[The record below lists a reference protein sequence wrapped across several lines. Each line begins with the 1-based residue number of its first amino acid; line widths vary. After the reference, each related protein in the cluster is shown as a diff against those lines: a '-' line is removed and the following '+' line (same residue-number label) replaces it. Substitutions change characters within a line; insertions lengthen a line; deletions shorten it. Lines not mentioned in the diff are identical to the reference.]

1 MEHSGGGSRLLPE
14 NAYRK
19 LEPGETYSP
28 IVPAGSGMAEVSPWS
43 VIMALVMVIIFSAAC
58 VYIALRAGSGIEAAI
73 PIAVAAIFF
82 GKIGSRKSS
91 ILENVIVQSIG
102 QASGVVAAGAAFV
115 IPALYLNQVKPSWWQ
130 IFLACFIGGA
140 LGVALIIPLRKYFV
154 KERHGELPFPEATA
168 ATEILVSGE
177 SSGSGAGKVLL
188 ASFGLG
194 AAFDFIVEVVHA
206 WNPAITTKVVLG
218 KAGDWLYNF
227 RLELKV
233 QAIAALFGLGYII
246 GPKYSAIIFSGSVLG
261 YLVMVPLIYVIGA
274 DAGPITFAGN
284 TYTIGTMSAGD
295 IFATFVKP
303 IAIGAIATAGIIGLI
318 RMSRIILKSVSL
330 GFKSIGRKGVVA
342 AAERTQLDL
351 APSTVLLIQTIA
363 TVGMGILFFI
373 VCLTQGYSLGYSALY
388 AGIGMVI
395 SFVLCFLFTPVAAE
409 AIAIVGTNPVSG
421 MTLVTV
427 IVSSLVMAVIGL
439 KGQTGIFVTLI
450 IGAAVCTALSV
461 AGALISDFKIGY
473 WIGATPRNQQKWKF
487 LGLAVAS
494 LVVAFVIPVMDK
506 GYNFLVEKE
515 IAPTEMVQKVESPA
529 GTPAATQAQAAP
541 AADAAPQVVYV
552 PNEDV
557 LPAPQANMIAAVVK
571 GLMEGGEQP
580 YLLYAIGALLAIL
593 ITIAGVPT
601 LAFAL
606 GMYLPIAIN
615 AATLAGGIMAWI
627 VGRSGKTKE
636 ERASRAN
643 QGTLIASGMMA
654 GAAIFGIVAAVL
666 RLDWTGYAIRY
677 LSIGQTY
684 EIAQNSQ
691 KIEYLKGTDAAWF
704 AGMPGQLLGIA
715 MFGVLMLATYLLARW
730 GANMERRGK

>member
-450 IGAAVCTALSV
+450 IGTAVCTALSV
-461 AGALISDFKIGY
+461 AGALISDFKVGY
-473 WIGATPRNQQKWKF
+473 WIGATPRNQQVWKF
-487 LGLAVAS
+487 LGLAVAA
-494 LVVAFVIPVMDK
+494 LVVAFVIPVMDQ
-506 GYNFLVEKE
+506 GYHFLVERNG
-515 IAPTEMVQKVESPA
+515 VLVS
-529 GTPAATQAQAAP
+529 
-541 AADAAPQVVYV
+541 
-552 PNEDV
+552 NEDV
-557 LPAPQANMIAAVVK
+557 LPAPQANMIAAVVN
-571 GLMEGGEQP
+571 GLMTGGEQP
-580 YLLYAIGALLAIL
+580 YLLYALGAIISLLTTL
-593 ITIAGVPT
+593 AGLPT

-606 GMYLPIAIN
+606 GMYLPISIN
-615 AATLAGGIMAWI
+615 AAVLAGGFVAWL
-627 VGRSGKTKE
+627 VGRSGRTPA
-636 ERASRAN
+636 EREARSN

-654 GAAIFGIVAAVL
+654 GAAIIGIVSAVL
-666 RLDWTGYAIRY
+666 RLDWTSYAVRF
-677 LSIGQTY
+677 LSIGEDFVVKEVSGATVL
-684 EIAQNSQ
+684 E
-691 KIEYLKGTDAAWF
+691 GTPQAWYQGF
-704 AGMPGQLLGIA
+704 PGQAIGLGAFVLLA
-715 MFGVLMLATYLLARW
+715 VVTWLLARW
-730 GANMERRGK
+730 GARMEESPKN